1 MNKQQVR
8 NKPKEVGLCWLVLV
22 FFFHTEGII
31 KFWNTLPQDIA
42 EAKSVLGFKQGF
54 DPFGMDSSSGG
65 C

>member
-8 NKPKEVGLCWLVLV
+8 NKPEEVGLCVV
-22 FFFHTEGII
+22 FFFLHREGII

-54 DPFGMDSSSGG
+54 DPFGMDSSSGSY
-65 C
+65 

>member
-1 MNKQQVR
+1 M
-8 NKPKEVGLCWLVLV
+8 VLV